1 MAVLRIQ
8 HAVSDYNGW
17 KQALDSDPVGRQAGG
32 VRHYQV
38 LRSTTD
44 PNFVMIDL
52 TFDDAPTAE
61 AFLGKLRELWVG
73 PGKAVMR
80 DPQAWIVEPI
90 ESADL

>member
-8 HAVSDYNGW
+8 HAVSEFDSW
-17 KQALDSDPVGRQAGG
+17 KRMFDIDPIGRKAGG

-38 LRSTTD
+38 LRSATD

-52 TFDDAPTAE
+52 TFDVPTAE
-61 AFLGKLRELWVG
+61 AFLGKLRGVWAG

-80 DPQAWIVEPI
+80 DPQAWIVEPV